1 MSIFSEVLSELIQ
14 QKEIK
19 VFSMVKYCHLDRST
33 MYKIINGKRNPPAP
47 DVYKKMTDFMRLT
60 PTENQRLTEAWK
72 ITRMGSETYYK
83 RKSVENL
90 ICHFPSALPT
100 PPLNYYINSQND
112 PGEAGEKNCIALSSR
127 QHMNYFLH
135 RMFLEEAGKKDGN
148 ISLFMQADYDF
159 LFSLLS
165 SLKPSGTLKVQHI
178 LCMSSKTQ
186 FTSENE
192 VYNLQCLKKIFPLYM
207 TELKYTVWYFYDE
220 IQSHFYNFNLFPYMI
235 LTTEAAILCSSDY
248 QEGIYFQDKD
258 IVNMLRKIYL
268 SCREKCSPLFEAVQ
282 IRPENCVNIFSALF
296 RFSYQEETM
305 IGIQPEACL
314 TPFLAG
320 GILDDIF
327 NREID
332 NGSFILSQGQK
343 AFECSR
349 QKISKNQ
356 FFLYFTLP
364 GLVHFAR
371 TGLVEE
377 IPEIFYRPLT
387 LSQRIMVLQNVLT
400 CCQTG
405 TYRILE
411 ESLSYLP
418 QNLHLCICGGEG
430 SILFRENNGHVVF
443 LLIKE
448 SGLLDTFRD
457 YLEHMEDSSFYK
469 PEEAAFL
476 VNNVIE
482 KLKKELP

>member
-19 VFSMVKYCHLDRST
+19 VFSMVKHCHLDRST

-72 ITRMGSETYYK
+72 ITRMGAETYYK

-100 PPLNYYINSQND
+100 PPLNYYINSQNN
-112 PGEAGEKNCIALSSR
+112 PEETGEKNCISLSSR

-135 RMFLEEAGKKDGN
+135 RMLLTEAGRKDGN
-148 ISLFMQADYDF
+148 ISLFMQTDYDF

-192 VYNLQCLKKIFPLYM
+192 LYNLQCLKKIFPLYM

-235 LTTEAAILCSSDY
+235 LTTDAAILCSSDY
-248 QEGIYFQDKD
+248 QEGIFFQDKD
-258 IVNMLRKIYL
+258 IVDMLRKIYL
-268 SCREKCSPLFEAVQ
+268 SCREKCSPLFEALQ
-282 IRPENCVNIFSALF
+282 IRPENCVDIFSSLF
-296 RFSYQEETM
+296 RFSYQDETM
-305 IGIQPEACL
+305 IGIQPEPCL
-314 TPFLAG
+314 TPFIAG
-320 GILDDIF
+320 EILDEIF
-327 NREID
+327 NHDIE

-343 AFECSR
+343 AFGCSL

-356 FFLYFTLP
+356 FLLYFTLN
-364 GLVHFAR
+364 GLIHFAR
-371 TGLVEE
+371 TGRLEE
-377 IPEIFYRPLT
+377 FPEVFYRPLT
-387 LSQRIMVLQNVLT
+387 PRQRIVVLQDVLT
-400 CCQTG
+400 CCQDG

-418 QNLHLCICGGEG
+418 HNLHLCICGGEG
-430 SILFRENNGHVVF
+430 SILFRDNSGHVVF

-457 YLEHMEDSSFYK
+457 YMEHMEDSSFYK
-469 PEEAAFL
+469 PEEAVLL
-476 VNNVIE
+476 VRNAIE
-482 KLKKELP
+482 KLENELS